1 MSSENPNVSPVID
14 LQKLSAFTISNMIS
28 NQTQADINVA
38 GVDDRTL
45 LGFGSVIAGDVTV
58 NGTGSLTS
66 STSSTAIT
74 GTSTQFLTQ
83 VKAGNILKRQ
93 SDGSTIGTVA
103 SVNSNTSITLSANAS
118 ITIST
123 AASYNIMSAPTLAFD
138 NSGEFGVIS
147 TNIDTADNLL
157 ANGVIGKYIT
167 ISNAHSNV
175 NGTYVITNII
185 NQTNTDTFAGNSEL
199 DKINVVVSPK
209 FAGSASI
216 DMITDS
222 DFTIVMK
229 DKYVDDFAP
238 VGSTNPANYITRTL
252 SLANSAEALKIL
264 FDACIVSRTSVNV
277 YYRTWSGDTDLRYLP
292 WQDTG
297 WVNTDINPEAV
308 FSERTIDLSGLTEFT
323 NVSLKIVMR
332 STDPS
337 KVPQLKN
344 LRMIAHS

>member
-1 MSSENPNVSPVID
+1 
-14 LQKLSAFTISNMIS
+14 MIS

-66 STSSTAIT
+66 STSSTSIT